1 MTPLDVVKIRLQA
14 QQKAL
19 LSNKCY
25 LYCNGLMEHLCPCG
39 ETAWIPRRVHFH
51 GTIVSLNFSSL
62 VIQNFVLI
70 IYVILGKYISI
81 LLIIRL
87 NYIIGKNKFI

>member
-1 MTPLDVVKIRLQA
+1 MTIWFIYFTVTPLDVVKIRLQA

-51 GTIVSLNFSSL
+51 GTIVSTLE
-62 VIQNFVLI
+62 I
-70 IYVILGKYISI
+70 
-81 LLIIRL
+81 
-87 NYIIGKNKFI
+87 

>member
-1 MTPLDVVKIRLQA
+1 MKLICVISSFTVVLILLLIISKCYLPVTPLDVVKIRLQA

-51 GTIVSLNFSSL
+51 GTMVGT
-62 VIQNFVLI
+62 QTT
-70 IYVILGKYISI
+70 
-81 LLIIRL
+81 
-87 NYIIGKNKFI
+87 

>member
-1 MTPLDVVKIRLQA
+1 MKIFLVTPLDVVKIRLQA

-51 GTIVSLNFSSL
+51 GTIVSSF
-62 VIQNFVLI
+62 
-70 IYVILGKYISI
+70 
-81 LLIIRL
+81 
-87 NYIIGKNKFI
+87 